1 MLSELVEGPLAAYCK
16 VDCGFLSNS
25 HSVLPLT
32 FRDEAAAKGELL
44 LTTVSAKYFMKVI
57 EHNPYKFAITL

>member
-1 MLSELVEGPLAAYCK
+1 MSLLRAHWLPIVRCI
-16 VDCGFLSNS
+16 VDFSLIAIQCC
-25 HSVLPLT
+25 PLT
-32 FRDEAAAKGELL
+32 FGDEAAAKGELL